1 MEESRRRNEAVP
13 QSGSVSSFFFLFL
26 LITVKLYP
34 SNLCLVK
41 VYIVYIQSEI
51 FFFGTMI
58 SEGKCADSSSTVPGV
73 ADQDLR
79 ITEKSIRPHQTTRG
93 FGKSGKHA
101 SSNI

>member
-1 MEESRRRNEAVP
+1 MKLYHSLVVSP
-13 QSGSVSSFFFLFL
+13 HFFSVSAYYCKIVSIQFMF
-26 LITVKLYP
+26 
-34 SNLCLVK
+34 SQG
-41 VYIVYIQSEI
+41 VYIQSE
-51 FFFGTMI
+51 FFLWTMI

-73 ADQDLR
+73 TDQDLR

>member
-1 MEESRRRNEAVP
+1 M
-13 QSGSVSSFFFLFL
+13 
-26 LITVKLYP
+26 KLYH
-34 SNLCLVK
+34 SLVVSPHFVSLSAYYCK
-41 VYIVYIQSEI
+41 IVSIQFMFSQGVYDIYTEWN

-79 ITEKSIRPHQTTRG
+79 ITEKSIRPHKTTRG

>member
-1 MEESRRRNEAVP
+1 MFNQGVYCMYTEWIF
-13 QSGSVSSFFFLFL
+13 FFFL
-26 LITVKLYP
+26 
-34 SNLCLVK
+34 
-41 VYIVYIQSEI
+41 
-51 FFFGTMI
+51 TMI

>member
-1 MEESRRRNEAVP
+1 MKLYHSLVVSP
-13 QSGSVSSFFFLFL
+13 HFFSVSAYYG
-26 LITVKLYP
+26 TVKLYP

-41 VYIVYIQSEI
+41 VYIVYIQSEF

>member
-1 MEESRRRNEAVP
+1 
-13 QSGSVSSFFFLFL
+13 
-26 LITVKLYP
+26 
-34 SNLCLVK
+34 
-41 VYIVYIQSEI
+41 
-51 FFFGTMI
+51 MI

-73 ADQDLR
+73 TDQDLR

>member
-1 MEESRRRNEAVP
+1 MKLYHSLV
-13 QSGSVSSFFFLFL
+13 VSPHFFHFL

-34 SNLCLVK
+34 FILCLIK
-41 VYIVYIQSEI
+41 VHIVYIQSE
-51 FFFGTMI
+51 FLFWTMI
-58 SEGKCADSSSTVPGV
+58 SEGKCADSSSTVPGA

-79 ITEKSIRPHQTTRG
+79 ITKKSIRPHKTTRG